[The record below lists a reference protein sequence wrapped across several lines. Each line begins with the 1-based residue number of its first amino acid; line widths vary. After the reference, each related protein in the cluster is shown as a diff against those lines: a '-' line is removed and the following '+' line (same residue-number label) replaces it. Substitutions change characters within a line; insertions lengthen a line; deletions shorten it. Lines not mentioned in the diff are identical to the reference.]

1 MFICRARA
9 SLAGAGWR
17 ATATPTRKGV
27 RARGGAC
34 VRDAPG
40 CDKPGVPRQKKR
52 GAGGSR
58 GQARPGPALDYYA
71 RRTAPH
77 RGFGRRTGRR
87 NAKNKGFLASALRC
101 YATRQGGG
109 AWCSC
114 FVVVLLHYWRG
125 VLVLVRLDIS
135 EEKNTCLGFFFGFG
149 FVIASETRDHF
160 RIETGGR
167 PGVLDLCCAAQ
178 ERDRARVSWL
188 SPARFA
194 RTNVGQA
201 KQMPVAGSVY
211 IYIKKL

>member
-135 EEKNTCLGFFFGFG
+135 EEKNTCLGFFFWFW
-149 FVIASETRDHF
+149 FCHCQRDK
-160 RIETGGR
+160 R
-167 PGVLDLCCAAQ
+167 PLPD
-178 ERDRARVSWL
+178 RDRR
-188 SPARFA
+188 PARRA
-194 RTNVGQA
+194 
-201 KQMPVAGSVY
+201 
-211 IYIKKL
+211 

>member
-1 MFICRARA
+1 MAKYRNGSWSLIAVCGFGAGLYCMFICRARA

-52 GAGGSR
+52 GR
-58 GQARPGPALDYYA
+58 GVREARPGRA
-71 RRTAPH
+71 RRLITTRGAPH

-114 FVVVLLHYWRG
+114 FVVVVLHYWRG
-125 VLVLVRLDIS
+125 VLVLVRLAIS
-135 EEKNTCLGFFFGFG
+135 EEKTH
-149 FVIASETRDHF
+149 V
-160 RIETGGR
+160 
-167 PGVLDLCCAAQ
+167 
-178 ERDRARVSWL
+178 
-188 SPARFA
+188 
-194 RTNVGQA
+194 
-201 KQMPVAGSVY
+201 
-211 IYIKKL
+211 